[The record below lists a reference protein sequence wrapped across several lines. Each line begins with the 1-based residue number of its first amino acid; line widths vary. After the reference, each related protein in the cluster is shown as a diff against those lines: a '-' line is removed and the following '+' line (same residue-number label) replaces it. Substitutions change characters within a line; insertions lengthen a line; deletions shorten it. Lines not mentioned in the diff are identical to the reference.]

1 MSEESKREELV
12 EKIRKLMAHASDK
25 ACTEAEALQFALK
38 AQKLIAEHDVT
49 QEELS
54 QGGEDPNPVS
64 RVDCHAPGRRVWGQ
78 KLAQIVADGFRC
90 KKAVI
95 VGCRRSASARGTVVG
110 FSFFGRKADA
120 EAAVLVFERL
130 YIACNRLANAHVR
143 KMKATDPD
151 LFYWMTR
158 NDVYMTFVKGFL
170 EGVKSEL
177 EKQSMELMLVRSPE
191 VDELFEKSAGDIR
204 KAKPVSWRHAGEES
218 QSAGFR
224 SGRDSVRKG
233 RIGGETT
240 HLLSA

>member
-1 MSEESKREELV
+1 MSEDSKREELV
-12 EKIRKLMAHASDK
+12 DKIRKLMAHASDK

-54 QGGEDPNPVS
+54 QGGDDSNPVS
-64 RVDCHAPGRRVWGQ
+64 KVSCDAPGRRVWGQ
-78 KLAQIVADGFRC
+78 ELARIVADGFRC
-90 KKAVI
+90 KTAVSVI
-95 VGCRRSASARGTVVG
+95 YRGRTSRQGTVTG
-110 FSFFGRKADA
+110 YSFYGRKADA
-120 EAAVLVFERL
+120 EAAVLVFQRL
-130 YIACNRLANAHVR
+130 YVACNRLANAHVR
-143 KMKATDPD
+143 KMKASNPD

-191 VDELFEKSAGDIR
+191 VDEFYEENTDGTRASKGA
-204 KAKPVSWRHAGEES
+204 AWWHAGEAS
-218 QSAGFR
+218 QSAGFQ
-224 SGRDSVRKG
+224 SGRDSVRDG

-240 HLLSA
+240 RLLSA